1 MPQIKMVK
9 QIVFVESSQKLG
21 KTPRAASNKLSALLT
36 NRLFTA
42 EAIFISV
49 IRRPRNKSF
58 LTSISD
64 STEFNPE
71 TCKRNFAG
79 ANCGT

>member
-1 MPQIKMVK
+1 M
-9 QIVFVESSQKLG
+9 LG
-21 KTPRAASNKLSALLT
+21 KTRRAGYLKLSTQLKK
-36 NRLFTA
+36 RLFTT

-49 IRRPRNKSF
+49 IRRPRNKRF
-58 LTSISD
+58 FTSISD

-71 TCKRNFAG
+71 TFKRNFAG

>member
-1 MPQIKMVK
+1 M
-9 QIVFVESSQKLG
+9 LG
-21 KTPRAASNKLSALLT
+21 KTPKDGYLASKKLSTLLKK
-36 NRLFTA
+36 RLFIA

-49 IRRPRNKSF
+49 IRLPRNKSF
-58 LTSISD
+58 FTSISD

-71 TCKRNFAG
+71 TFKRNFAG